1 MIFLS
6 IRLMDT
12 KAPTPPPSSNS
23 RFLRG
28 RRPVAARRQAW
39 AFREAGGSRPTCR
52 GHPVAAMNARPT
64 ESRVASTGFAFIGG
78 HGSARDQRRRR
89 RTRMPRQSAIA
100 RDLRPIGACVA
111 NRDPPPP
118 PPPPHRQAWT
128 PDRDEH
134 RGRQT
139 CRRVSRRS
147 RRMCGRPDRGLR
159 ARASPSLG
167 SRPCTPGEAVPP
179 AEARP

>member
-1 MIFLS
+1 
-6 IRLMDT
+6 MDT
-12 KAPTPPPSSNS
+12 KAPTPPPSSDG

-28 RRPVAARRQAW
+28 RSPVAARRQA
-39 AFREAGGSRPTCR
+39 AGVGLPGGWRQQTHMSGSPGSRDECTAN
-52 GHPVAAMNARPT
+52 G
-64 ESRVASTGFAFIGG
+64 
-78 HGSARDQRRRR
+78 
-89 RTRMPRQSAIA
+89 IA
-100 RDLRPIGACVA
+100 RRKHGLRLHRRAWICPGPAPEATDSRAASVGDCKGPAAGRSV
-111 NRDPPPP
+111 RREQGS
-118 PPPPHRQAWT
+118 PPPHRQAWT